1 MNSQRV
7 FALLLLIVGGI
18 LLANNL
24 LELNISLFKIL
35 LSFGLLFLGAML
47 ITGRGLPGPGGP
59 MQNTQNVVFGS
70 AHNRVSDNEAPES
83 FTTLFGEQTIN
94 LERLSSGGKNLYIS
108 STFSEVKLL
117 MPRDMPVRITANA
130 LFGEAKLPNG
140 DKATF
145 GEKEFS
151 DLKGLNEPAV
161 DIRVQVIFGSFKI
174 KWI

>member
-7 FALLLLIVGGI
+7 FAILLLLVGGI

-24 LELNISLFKIL
+24 LDLNISLFKL
-35 LSFGLLFLGAML
+35 LLGFGLLLLGGIL
-47 ITGRGLPGPGGP
+47 ISGRGLPGPASP
-59 MQNTQNVVFGS
+59 LQNTQNVVFGS

-94 LERLSSGGKNLYIS
+94 LERLSSGGKSLYIS
-108 STFSEVKLL
+108 STFAEVKLL
-117 MPRDMPVRITANA
+117 MPRNMPMRITANA

-140 DKATF
+140 EEANF
-145 GEKEFS
+145 GEKSFS
-151 DLKGLNEPAV
+151 DLQGHNEPVV
-161 DIRVQVIFGSFKI
+161 DIHVQVLFGSFKI

>member
-1 MNSQRV
+1 M
-7 FALLLLIVGGI
+7 LIVGGI

-24 LELNISLFKIL
+24 LELNISLFKIF
-35 LSFGLLFLGAML
+35 LSLGLLILGAML
-47 ITGRGLPGPGGP
+47 LTGRGLPGPGGP
-59 MQNTQNVVFGS
+59 MHNTQNVVFGS

-94 LERLSSGGKNLYIS
+94 LERLSSGGKSLYIS

-130 LFGEAKLPNG
+130 LFGEAKLPDGQEAN
-140 DKATF
+140 F
-145 GEKEFS
+145 GEKRFE
-151 DLKGLNEPAV
+151 DLQGLSAPVV
-161 DIRVQVIFGSFKI
+161 DIRVQVLFGSFKT